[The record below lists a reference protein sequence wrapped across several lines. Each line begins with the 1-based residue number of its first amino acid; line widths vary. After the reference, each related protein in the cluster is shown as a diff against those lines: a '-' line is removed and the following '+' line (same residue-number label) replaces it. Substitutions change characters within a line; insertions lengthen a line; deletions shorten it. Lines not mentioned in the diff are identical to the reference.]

1 MTRIIAGRAGGR
13 RLQVPKHGTRP
24 TTDRVRE
31 AIFSTL
37 GSQVI
42 VEEFGWTGIH
52 VLDLFA
58 GSGAL
63 GLEALSRGAASAIF
77 VERQPDAARILA
89 ANIQAV
95 DLPGATLLRRD
106 ARTLGREPAPATG
119 VNLCVVD
126 PPYDLPA
133 EQVADLL
140 QALVDRGWLQPDCR
154 LVVEAS
160 AGRTQS
166 PLPASAQGVWRRD
179 YGDTAVWYGR
189 IASADSDGDGSPG
202 A

>member
-13 RLQVPKHGTRP
+13 RLAVPQRGTRP

-31 AIFSTL
+31 AMFSTID
-37 GSQVI
+37 SQVMNGQS
-42 VEEFGWTGIH
+42 GWSSVH

-63 GLEALSRGAASAIF
+63 GLEALSRGATSAVF
-77 VERQPDAARILA
+77 VELQAEAARVLK
-89 ANIQAV
+89 ANIAAV

-106 ARTLGREPAPATG
+106 VRTLAKDPTAATEAT
-119 VNLCVVD
+119 LCLVD

-133 EQVADLL
+133 EHVAALL
-140 QALVDRGWLQPDCR
+140 QALADRGWFAQDCL

-160 AGRTQS
+160 AARGQS
-166 PLPASAQGVWRRD
+166 PLPVAAQGTSRRV

-189 IASADSDGDGSPG
+189 IAPSDSIGDSSHR

>member
-13 RLQVPKHGTRP
+13 RLQVPKRGTRP

-37 GSQVI
+37 DSQLLAEGSDWHRL
-42 VEEFGWTGIH
+42 E

-63 GLEALSRGAASAIF
+63 GLEALSRGAASAVF
-77 VERQPDAARILA
+77 VERAADAVRILS
-89 ANIQAV
+89 ANIAAV
-95 DLPGATLLRRD
+95 DLPGATVLRRD
-106 ARTLGREPAPATG
+106 ALTLFREPVPANPR
-119 VNLCVVD
+119 NLCLVD

-133 EQVADLL
+133 DQVAGLL
-140 QALVDRGWLQPDCR
+140 QALVNRGWLLPECWV
-154 LVVEAS
+154 VVESSATRADSPFPPCVQGAS
-160 AGRTQS
+160 
-166 PLPASAQGVWRRD
+166 RRV

-189 IASADSDGDGSPG
+189 IASADSVRE
-202 A
+202 

>member
-1 MTRIIAGRAGGR
+1 VTRVIAGRAGGR

-37 GSQVI
+37 DSQLA
-42 VEEFGWTGIH
+42 VEESGWADTH

-77 VERQPDAARILA
+77 VERQADAARILA
-89 ANIQAV
+89 TNIQAV

-106 ARTLGREPAPATG
+106 ARTLAREPAPAIG

-133 EQVADLL
+133 EQVAQLL
-140 QALVDRGWLQPDCR
+140 QALLDRGWLQSDCR

-160 AGRTQS
+160 AGRAQS
-166 PLPASAQGVWRRD
+166 PLPASAQGVWRRV

-189 IASADSDGDGSPG
+189 IASADSDGDGSDG